1 MSCYR
6 GVMKPQLHL
15 SSQKKFVL
23 IVMTMDRALYHYDV
37 AVSVIILGINV
48 HTKSMDVLNVERVQ
62 VKDALL

>member
-6 GVMKPQLHL
+6 GVMKPQLQL

-37 AVSVIILGINV
+37 AVSVIIQGINV
-48 HTKSMDVLNVERVQ
+48 HTKRMDVLSVERVQ